1 MNTLPESVINFPGG
15 VEFYALVDI
24 VPGMT
29 EKDVRDFIVAN
40 AKHVTTTYT
49 MDDKKRR
56 FTFHDGNGAPL
67 EIEYKGESYEVSA
80 YLQYP
85 DRGEAAI
92 YDLMDV
98 RNLVGY
104 NAEFDT
110 AGFYL
115 CINIENFPQD
125 TDWF

>member
-1 MNTLPESVINFPGG
+1 MNTFPESVLNFPGG
-15 VEFYALVDI
+15 VEFHALVDI
-24 VPGMT
+24 VPGMMET
-29 EKDVRDFIVAN
+29 DVENFIIEN

-49 MDDKKRR
+49 PADKKRR

-67 EIEYKGESYEVSA
+67 ESEYKGESYEVSA
-80 YLQYP
+80 SLQYP

-98 RNLVGY
+98 HNLVGY

-110 AGFYL
+110 AGRYL
-115 CINIENFPQD
+115 YINIEHFPQD
-125 TDWF
+125 TGWF

>member
-15 VEFYALVDI
+15 IEFYALVDI
-24 VPGMT
+24 VPGMA
-29 EKDVRDFIVAN
+29 EKDVCDFIVEN

-49 MDDKKRR
+49 PDDKKRR

-67 EIEYKGESYEVSA
+67 EIEYKGKSHEVSA

-98 RNLVGY
+98 HNLVGY

-110 AGFYL
+110 GGFYL
-115 CINIENFPQD
+115 RINIEYFPQD
-125 TDWF
+125 TGWF

>member
-15 VEFYALVDI
+15 VEFHALVDI

-29 EKDVRDFIVAN
+29 EKDVADFIVAN

-49 MDDKKRR
+49 PNDKKRR
-56 FTFHDGNGAPL
+56 FTFHEGNGTPL

-85 DRGEAAI
+85 NRGEAAI

-98 RNLVGY
+98 HNLVGY

-110 AGFYL
+110 AGRYL
-115 CINIENFPQD
+115 YINIEHFPQD
-125 TDWF
+125 TGWF

>member
-15 VEFYALVDI
+15 VEFHALVDI
-24 VPGMT
+24 VPGMMET
-29 EKDVRDFIVAN
+29 DVEKFIIEN

-49 MDDKKRR
+49 PNDKKRR

-85 DRGEAAI
+85 NRGEAAI

-104 NAEFDT
+104 NAEFGT
-110 AGFYL
+110 AGRCLY
-115 CINIENFPQD
+115 INIENFPQD
-125 TDWF
+125 TGWF